1 MLTTR
6 DGKAGAFLSR
16 KQGWLSHFLKP
27 GFTCALHST
36 QPPISL
42 SALRVYVAHPILML
56 VLFATIMGC
65 RPSDEAK
72 SDVSVVRPKGP
83 ITFNQHIALI
93 VFKNCS
99 ECHRPG
105 ASGPFSLLTYDD
117 VQKRA
122 RQIVEVTQQ
131 REMPPW
137 LPDSKVV
144 HFVGERQL
152 AADELALIKEWAEA
166 GAVQGEGSPPAPPQ
180 WNERWQ
186 LGQPDLIV
194 KTPPGY
200 SLPPDGNDV
209 YRNFVIPLSL
219 PARRYVRAI
228 EFRPNSRAV
237 HHAFFRFDKT
247 GQARLQEGADG
258 QPGFGGI
265 HTPKA
270 AESPITFASW
280 QPGKVPRFYAADL
293 AWPVETNT
301 ELVLQLHLQPIG
313 KVEPLAAEVAFY
325 FTDKP
330 GTAIAFKL
338 PLSSSTMDIPAG
350 ATNYLATDSF
360 VLPVD
365 LELRAVLPH
374 AHYLCRSVKG
384 YAELPGGRRQWL
396 ISIPKWDFNWQGDY
410 QYPTPLQLPKGTKLV
425 MEYTFDNS
433 TNNLRNP
440 NNPPKPVRYGLQSTD
455 EMAELWLQ
463 VVMKTQQDFTQLQR
477 ALQPK
482 FFQDTLLA
490 SEMMLRLN
498 PRDAKAHCDIGAAL
512 LMQGKVDEALGRL
525 RMSTDLDPGY
535 DEAHYFTGLAYRSQ
549 KRLGEAQQ
557 EFEATLAINPR
568 HARARGNL
576 GLVLTEQG
584 NLAAAVQEFEIALQL
599 NPQDEI
605 ARDMLMRIRQPGRL
619 PGK

>member
-1 MLTTR
+1 
-6 DGKAGAFLSR
+6 
-16 KQGWLSHFLKP
+16 
-27 GFTCALHST
+27 
-36 QPPISL
+36 
-42 SALRVYVAHPILML
+42 
-56 VLFATIMGC
+56 
-65 RPSDEAK
+65 
-72 SDVSVVRPKGP
+72 VSVSSPKGP
-83 ITFNQHIALI
+83 ITFNQHIAPI
-93 VFKNCS
+93 VFNHCS
-99 ECHRPG
+99 ECHRPE

-117 VQKRA
+117 VRKRA

-137 LPDSKVV
+137 LPDSEAV

-152 AADELALIKEWAEA
+152 TAGQLALIREWADA
-166 GAVQGEGSPPAPPQ
+166 GAVEGTGSPPSPPQ
-180 WNERWQ
+180 RNERWQ
-186 LGQPDLIV
+186 LGQPDLVV
-194 KTPPGY
+194 KIPAGFL
-200 SLPPDGNDV
+200 LPPDGDDV

-219 PARRYVRAI
+219 PARRYVRAL

-247 GQARLQEGADG
+247 GQTRLQDG
-258 QPGFGGI
+258 RDGRPGFDGI
-265 HTPKA
+265 HTPKT

-280 QPGKVPRFYAADL
+280 QPGKTPRFFAEDL

-301 ELVLQLHLQPIG
+301 DLVVQIHLQPIG
-313 KVEPLAAEVAFY
+313 KVEPIVAEVAFY

-330 GTAIAFKL
+330 GSAIAFKL
-338 PLSSSTMDIPAG
+338 PLSALTMDIPAG
-350 ATNYLATDSF
+350 ATNYVATDSF

-365 LELRAVLPH
+365 LEVRAVLPH
-374 AHYLCRSVKG
+374 AHYLCRTVRG
-384 YAELPGGRRQWL
+384 YAELPGGGRQWL

-410 QYPTPLQLPKGTKLV
+410 QYVKPLQLPKGTKLV

-463 VVMKTQQDFTQLQR
+463 VVMKSQQDFSLLQR
-477 ALQPK
+477 ALQPR
-482 FFQDTLLA
+482 FIQETILA
-490 SEMMLRLN
+490 SETLLRLN

-512 LMQGKVDEALGRL
+512 LMQGNLEGALARL
-525 RMSTDLDPGY
+525 RTALELDSRN

-549 KRLGEAQQ
+549 KRLAEAQQ
-557 EFEATLAINPR
+557 EFETALLLNPH

-605 ARDMLMRIRQPGRL
+605 ARNMLNRIRQSTRAPA
-619 PGK
+619 K